1 MDLKRSRWEISIALS
16 VKSTKNF
23 KKLKCICDAT
33 LLLSGICNKCGSEDE
48 KKIKDEKE
56 ESIEILKTLVLIN
69 NI

>member
-1 MDLKRSRWEISIALS
+1 MYLWYNI
-16 VKSTKNF
+16 T
-23 KKLKCICDAT
+23 
-33 LLLSGICNKCGSEDE
+33 LSGICNKCGSEDE